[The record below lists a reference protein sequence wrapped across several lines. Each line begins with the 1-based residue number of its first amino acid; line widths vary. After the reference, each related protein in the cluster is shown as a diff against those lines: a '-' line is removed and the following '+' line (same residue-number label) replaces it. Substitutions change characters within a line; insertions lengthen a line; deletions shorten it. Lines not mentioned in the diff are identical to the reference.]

1 MECDLA
7 GVTELGD
14 ILGVSRQRA
23 AQLAEA
29 PGFPSPV
36 ADLASGRIW
45 RVQDARLW
53 AETRRRGGRPRSG
66 FRIEYV
72 GDRDDRRNGR
82 HLVSLRLV
90 AIDEP
95 RLDRAIH
102 RSIDRGLVAFA
113 SKQLSTE
120 RPPAQALLSV
130 RRALASLCELQ
141 LRRQMDD
148 ADFLVERI
156 PLEAQL
162 EHRWS
167 RYLLS
172 HSETL
177 RHPIPDLRTGE
188 VLSLME
194 GQTRAGPPE
203 AARSGHVQLDC
214 GHGTER
220 TLVPGRVVAFE
231 TQATCPTCGKGG
243 TLVGLWPKR

>member
-1 MECDLA
+1 MESDLA
-7 GVTELGD
+7 GVTEVGD

-23 AQLAEA
+23 AQLAETQ
-29 PGFPSPV
+29 GFPAPV

-45 RVQDARLW
+45 RVQDVRLW

-66 FRIEYV
+66 FQIEYV
-72 GDRDDRRNGR
+72 GDRDDKRNGR
-82 HLVSLRLV
+82 HIVSLRLV
-90 AIDEP
+90 CFEEP

-113 SKQLSTE
+113 SQQLATE

-130 RRALASLCELQ
+130 RRALANLCGLQ
-141 LRRQMDD
+141 FCRQMDD

-156 PLEAQL
+156 PIEAQL
-162 EHRWS
+162 DHRWS

-172 HSETL
+172 HSESL
-177 RHPIPDLRTGE
+177 RHPVTDLRSGE
-188 VLSLME
+188 VLHLMHD
-194 GQTRAGPPE
+194 QTKTGPPE

-214 GHGTER
+214 GHWTER
-220 TLVPGRVVAFE
+220 ALVSGRVVVFE
-231 TQATCPTCGKGG
+231 TQATCPTCGKGR